1 METFLQ
7 ILEAAVIG
15 IVVAMAVVFV
25 VVMALCAIAPLFIGK
40 DSTSGNRPLVKLGEG
55 RGSR

>member
-25 VVMALCAIAPLFIGK
+25 VVMALCAIAPLFISK
-40 DSTSGNRPLVKLGEG
+40 DMTEGDDPAVKIGQGE
-55 RGSR
+55 